1 MMKRLVNSLIGTLI
15 YLLVSNMGNWIFG
28 ISRNFSWTTT
38 LWEALFFFIFIF
50 LIQGFR
56 KKE

>member
-1 MMKRLVNSLIGTLI
+1 MMKRLFYAAICTLV
-15 YLLVSNMGNWIFG
+15 YLFFFFFGNFVFG
-28 ISRNFSWTTT
+28 ISERFSWTTT

-56 KKE
+56 NKK

>member
-1 MMKRLVNSLIGTLI
+1 
-15 YLLVSNMGNWIFG
+15 MGNWIFG